1 MLLDVLRAIIALAF
15 TLGLIALAAYAL
27 RRWGPGG
34 MLALGAPR
42 AERRMSVVETLILDP
57 SRRLVLVKLD
67 GRERLLLL
75 GEGRLLAE
83 LGDAPASTS
92 IPTPIPAVSAE
103 VSA

>member
-1 MLLDVLRAIIALAF
+1 MLFDVLRAIIALAF

-67 GRERLLLL
+67 DRERLLLL
-75 GEGRLLAE
+75 GEGRLLAD
-83 LGDAPASTS
+83 LPARSNPAPVPASS
-92 IPTPIPAVSAE
+92 PE

>member
-15 TLGLIALAAYAL
+15 TLGLSALAAYAL

-42 AERRMSVVETLILDP
+42 AERRMGVVETLILDP

-75 GEGRLLAE
+75 GEGRLLAD
-83 LGDAPASTS
+83 LADGPTQASTPAPVPA
-92 IPTPIPAVSAE
+92 ITPE

>member
-1 MLLDVLRAIIALAF
+1 MLFDVLRAIIALAF
-15 TLGLIALAAYAL
+15 TLGLVALGAYAL

-34 MLALGAPR
+34 LLTLAAPR
-42 AERRMSVVETLILDP
+42 AERRMSVIETLILDP

-83 LGDAPASTS
+83 LPAAPAC
-92 IPTPIPAVSAE
+92 IPAPVPAVSTE